1 MMVLNK
7 KVIRPVAATLLI
19 LSYLTALLLPA
30 HAVSAA
36 ELEVTVPKN
45 VVDAMVYRALWQ
57 QAFQGNDAMQALI
70 YDMFILQAGKAGM
83 NEADLNRVIDNY
95 MTQVDRQ
102 LASASIRAADGQ
114 APTNDGQ
121 PSLKAIAQDMIK
133 AALKIPE
140 LHPYI
145 KDVWKSVAGSLG
157 LPTGLDQASQIGSNA
172 QGGSFAP
179 GMEGMIR
186 DVIRQMV
193 GTSQSN
199 LAVAGACDKVQ
210 KPKVKVSVKNFDGG
224 KTAKTT
230 PSLNLPPEIIQNIQ
244 LNGSINISLN
254 QLKDLSQTEFNNI
267 ELSLDDMQQT
277 LNQIDA
283 KQDVLIDYIHN
294 QQEREQMQ
302 ALAEAKAAEHKLKL
316 DAIQSSISVISTLA
330 GFIDPQFGKQL
341 ETVATSALQIGQSL
355 DGWLDAV
362 AGLSALDKIG
372 SLSTVVMTGNILG
385 AVMNVVNLFG
395 SSGPTP
401 DQMILQEIGKLR
413 QQVDQLRTEMH
424 DRFDR
429 VDQELNVIYSTMQDR
444 FDKIDIQLGK
454 INANILEVQRTL
466 LDLDLKLS
474 RIERN
479 NFELLDALGRRPLLE
494 AINGG
499 LGYEQRT
506 GHAMSQSDFEN
517 YENIFQTWGT
527 IHAFDALAT
536 GPSQRDFSDD
546 ALLSEL
552 NAFPLDANLN
562 YLNSWLKLKGLP
574 GFANG
579 RLASPRDWLFASRAY
594 SQLGVEWPE
603 LMKQIDPQRQAALD
617 AVGADLEAAMRNL
630 STIVT
635 STVPQGNSLLFT
647 QVISNYQGKLAT
659 MDGSLATLESDF
671 VKDVQNNRLQRGQ
684 PFDLYG
690 GVDQVVSY
698 EPAELSQMSC
708 GGSDSTLATPSN
720 VKSQVPDYNRY
731 NLAEYLKLGQFT
743 ACVSAKLLH
752 GKPVC
757 QPGQDACDTVGDL
770 QITLITRFEN
780 TLLSTQRVIITPVV
794 IKAEDTPTDVMI
806 RTWPTYKSVFESR
819 ATTDTLT
826 PSQQTDQA
834 NLLAKVTTDV
844 HNQLA
849 SYQHDLD
856 SHVVNELSVGSLR
869 TKATEM
875 AGSKALLNSFVT
887 IGLGRAV
894 SNDDFFHAMLYGN
907 QQLMEDSQ
915 IVATFALSGTQ
926 TVTDTQV
933 MANPRLQI
941 KATANA
947 RTAAFQEMVNH
958 YLDGI
963 GNQTHVESID
973 YIADVRTDLDL
984 AMRIA
989 RLEPATPNASQLYL
1003 PLLSR

>member
-1 MMVLNK
+1 MLLNK
-7 KVIRPVAATLLI
+7 KVIRTVAVTLLI
-19 LSYLTALLLPA
+19 ALHLTALLLPV
-30 HAVSAA
+30 HTVSAA
-36 ELEVTVPKN
+36 EMEVNIPKN

-57 QAFQGNDAMQALI
+57 QAYQGNDALKTII
-70 YDMFILQAGKAGM
+70 YDMFILQAGQAGM

-95 MTQVDRQ
+95 MAQVDSQ
-102 LASASIRAADGQ
+102 LASSLIQAADGQ
-114 APTNDGQ
+114 APTNDLQ

-140 LHPYI
+140 LHPFV

-157 LPTGLDQASQIGSNA
+157 LPTGLDQASQIGSSA
-172 QGGSFAP
+172 QGGAFGPAIA
-179 GMEGMIR
+179 GMIG
-186 DVIRQMV
+186 DVLDQMV
-193 GTSQSN
+193 GESQSN
-199 LAVAGACDKVQ
+199 LGVAGACDKVQ
-210 KPKVKVSVKNFDGG
+210 KPKVKVSVKKFDGG
-224 KTAKTT
+224 KTAKET
-230 PSLNLPPEIIQNIQ
+230 PSLKLPPEIIQNIQ

-294 QQEREQMQ
+294 QQEREEMQ

-341 ETVATSALQIGQSL
+341 ETVASSALQIGQSL

-362 AGLSALDKIG
+362 AGMNALDKIG

-395 SSGPTP
+395 SSGPSP

-454 INANILEVQRTL
+454 LNANILEVQRTL

-562 YLNSWLKLKGLP
+562 YLNAWLKLKGLP
-574 GFANG
+574 GFANS

-594 SQLGVEWPE
+594 SQLGIEWPE
-603 LMKQIDPQRQAALD
+603 LMKQINPQREAALD
-617 AVGADLEAAMRNL
+617 AVGADLAAAMRNL

-635 STVPQGNSLLFT
+635 GTVPQGNSLLFT
-647 QVISNYQGKLAT
+647 QVISNYQGKLSAI
-659 MDGSLATLESDF
+659 DGSLATLESDF
-671 VKDVQNNRLQRGQ
+671 VKNVQNNNLQRSQ

-698 EPAELSQMSC
+698 VPAELSQMSC
-708 GGSDSTLATPSN
+708 GGSDPALATPGN
-720 VKSQVPDYNRY
+720 VQSQLPNFDRY
-731 NLAEYLKLGQFT
+731 NLAEYLKLGQFH
-743 ACVSAKLLH
+743 ACMSAKLLH
-752 GKPVC
+752 SKPVC
-757 QPGQDACDTVGDL
+757 QPGQDACDAVGDL
-770 QITLITRFEN
+770 QVTLTTRFEN
-780 TLLSTQRVIITPVV
+780 TLLSTQRVIITPVLV
-794 IKAEDTPTDVMI
+794 KAEDTPTDLAI
-806 RTWPTYKSVFESR
+806 RNWATYKSVFEFR
-819 ATTDTLT
+819 ATTDALT
-826 PSQQTDQA
+826 PAQQTEQA

-849 SYQHDLD
+849 SYQHQLD
-856 SHVVNELSVGSLR
+856 RNVANELSVGSLR
-869 TKATEM
+869 SKATEM

-915 IVATFALSGTQ
+915 ILATFALSGTQ
-926 TVTDTQV
+926 TVTETQIT
-933 MANPRLQI
+933 ANPRLQI
-941 KATANA
+941 QATANA
-947 RTAAFQEMVNH
+947 RSAAFQEMVNH

-963 GNQTHVESID
+963 SNQTHVETID
-973 YIADVRTDLDL
+973 YIADARTDLDL

-989 RLEPATPNASQLYL
+989 RLEPAAPNARQLYL